1 MKITN
6 KQLRQLI
13 KEEYQKV
20 LQEMD
25 FLNPVNLYMEF
36 MKAGGCATFH
46 PRGDCAGNET
56 WIGQAVQQFLD
67 ANGYEIGDE
76 AYYQIINLVAETR

>member
-6 KQLRQLI
+6 EQLKQLI
-13 KEEYQKV
+13 KEEYQKI

-36 MKAGGCATFH
+36 VKAGGCATFH
-46 PRGDCAGNET
+46 PKGDCEGREV
-56 WIGQAVQQFLD
+56 WIGQAVQQFLY
-67 ANGYEIGDE
+67 ANGYEIDDT
-76 AYYQIINLVAETR
+76 AYEQIINLVAETR

>member
-6 KQLRQLI
+6 EQLKQLI
-13 KEEYQKV
+13 KEEYQKI

-25 FLNPVNLYMEF
+25 FLNPGKLYMEF
-36 MKAGGCATFH
+36 VKAGGCATFH
-46 PRGDCAGNET
+46 PKGDCEGREV

-67 ANGYEIGDE
+67 ANGYVIDDT
-76 AYYQIINLVAETR
+76 AYEQIINLVAETR